1 MEQQALVFA
10 LIGILGIGAQW
21 IAWRTG
27 WPAIALML
35 AAGVLA
41 GPVTGLIVPERTF
54 GELLEPMVSVAVALI
69 LFEGGLSLNF
79 RELRKTEGAVTRL
92 MLIGIPLGWVLGTLA
107 CYYVAPCLAGRDPIR
122 GDSRGDRADGGDPAA
137 APEQRRPRPRA
148 ILKWEAIVNDPFG
161 ALCAV
166 ITYEYLRRVD
176 EGGTLL
182 SVVAAL
188 LGAAVVAGLIGYAT
202 ARAIAWAFPR
212 GHVPEYLKAP
222 VLLVAVIGTFV
233 LSNLI
238 QQETGLLA
246 VTVMGVAVANMR
258 LDSLRD
264 IHPFKENV
272 TVLLISGVFV
282 LLSASLNFEVLRLF
296 EWRFI
301 AFLLALLFLVRP
313 ATVLVALAFSKIPW
327 NERLLVA
334 WIAPRGV
341 VAVAV
346 SGLFALRL
354 DQLGYGDGSILVT
367 LSFSVVVATIVA
379 HGFSIRYVARWLGVM
394 GAPQKGLL
402 IVGSTP
408 WSLSLARQL
417 KSLDLPVMISD
428 ASWQRLAAPRQAGI
442 ATYHGEI
449 LAETT
454 EERLDLTQFQ
464 VLVATT
470 ENEAYNALVCN
481 EFAPEI
487 GRDAVYQLGGSG
499 DDEDHRSLPE
509 ALRGRAMFAAGHGVE
524 EIMERETAGWTF
536 RKTRISEQFDFTDAR
551 SSLPDEADMLFV
563 LRKDGRIRF
572 FTHASRPTPQA
583 GTSWCPTAP
592 RAIPIPTT
600 RPNPTKRRRPHERT
614 ETSGRRSA
622 LAVRRRDRACC
633 QRLPARQGPA
643 GRPERSGGRCLRR
656 GRAGVGKEVDHPRG
670 D

>member
-35 AAGVLA
+35 AAGVVA
-41 GPVTGLIVPERTF
+41 GPITGLIVPEHTF
-54 GELLEPMVSVAVALI
+54 GDLLEPMISVAVALI

-92 MLIGIPLGWVLGTLA
+92 MMVGIPLGWVLGALA
-107 CYYVAPCLAGRDPIR
+107 CYYVAGLVWPVAILFAGILVVTGPTVVIPLLRQSNI
-122 GDSRGDRADGGDPAA
+122 AA
-137 APEQRRPRPRA
+137 RPRA

-182 SVVAAL
+182 SVVTAL
-188 LGAAVVAGLIGYAT
+188 LGAAVVSGLIGYAM

-246 VTVMGVAVANMR
+246 VTVMGVAIANMR

-282 LLSASLNFEVLRLF
+282 LLSASLDFEVLRLF
-296 EWRFI
+296 EWRFA

-313 ATVLVALAFSKIPW
+313 ATVLIALAFSKLPW
-327 NERLLVA
+327 NERLLIA

-354 DQLGYGDGSILVT
+354 DQLGYGNGNILVT
-367 LSFSVVVATIVA
+367 LSFAVVVATIIA
-379 HGFSIRYVARWLGVM
+379 HGFSIRFVARWLKVT
-394 GAPQKGLL
+394 GAAQKGLL

-408 WSLSLARQL
+408 WSMSLARQIQ
-417 KSLDLPVMISD
+417 SLGLPVMIAD
-428 ASWQRLAAPRQAGI
+428 TSWQRLASPRQAGI
-442 ATYHGEI
+442 ETYHGEI

-454 EERLDLTQFQ
+454 EERLDLSQFQ
-464 VLVATT
+464 VMVSTT

-481 EFAPEI
+481 EFAHDI
-487 GRDAVYQLGGSG
+487 GRDSVYQLGGSG

-509 ALRGRAMFAAGHGVE
+509 ALRGRAMFTAGHGVE
-524 EIMERETAGWTF
+524 DILQREAAGWTF
-536 RKTRISEQFDFTDAR
+536 RKTRISE
-551 SSLPDEADMLFV
+551 
-563 LRKDGRIRF
+563 
-572 FTHASRPTPQA
+572 
-583 GTSWCPTAP
+583 
-592 RAIPIPTT
+592 
-600 RPNPTKRRRPHERT
+600 
-614 ETSGRRSA
+614 
-622 LAVRRRDRACC
+622 
-633 QRLPARQGPA
+633 
-643 GRPERSGGRCLRR
+643 
-656 GRAGVGKEVDHPRG
+656 
-670 D
+670 

>member
-1 MEQQALVFA
+1 MEQKALVMA
-10 LIGILGIGAQW
+10 LIGVLGIGAQW

-35 AAGVLA
+35 AAGVIA
-41 GPVTGLIVPERTF
+41 GPITGVIIPEHTF
-54 GELLEPMVSVAVALI
+54 GDLLEPMISVAVALI

-92 MLIGIPLGWVLGTLA
+92 MMIGIPLGWVLGSLA
-107 CYYVAPCLAGRDPIR
+107 CYYVAGLVWPVAILFAGILVVTGPTVVIPLLRQSNI
-122 GDSRGDRADGGDPAA
+122 AA
-137 APEQRRPRPRA
+137 RPRA

-176 EGGTLL
+176 QGGTLL
-182 SVVAAL
+182 SVVVAL
-188 LGAAVVAGLIGYAT
+188 LGAAVVSGLIGYGM

-282 LLSASLNFEVLRLF
+282 LLSASLDLNVLRLF
-296 EWRFI
+296 EWRFA
-301 AFLLALLFLVRP
+301 AFLFALLFLVRP
-313 ATVLVALAFSKIPW
+313 ATVLIALAFSKIPW

-354 DQLGYGDGSILVT
+354 DQLGYGNGNILVT
-367 LSFSVVVATIVA
+367 LSFAVVVATIIA
-379 HGFSIRYVARWLGVM
+379 HGFSIRYVARWLKVT
-394 GAPQKGLL
+394 GATQKGLL

-408 WSLSLARQL
+408 WSISLAQQIQ
-417 KSLDLPVMISD
+417 SLGLPVTIAD
-428 ASWQRLAAPRQAGI
+428 TSWQRLSGPRQAGI
-442 ATYHGEI
+442 ETYHGEI

-470 ENEAYNALVCN
+470 DNEAYNALVCN
-481 EFAPEI
+481 EFAHDI
-487 GRDAVYQLGGSG
+487 GRDSVYQLGGSG

-509 ALRGRAMFAAGHGVE
+509 ALRGRAMFTTGHGVE
-524 EIMERETAGWTF
+524 DILQREAAGWAF
-536 RKTRISEQFDFTDAR
+536 RKTRISEQFNFDHAR
-551 SSLPDEADMLFV
+551 STLPDEADMLFV

-572 FTHASRPTPQA
+572 FTHAARPTPQT
-583 GTSWCPTAP
+583 GDIVVSY
-592 RAIPIPTT
+592 
-600 RPNPTKRRRPHERT
+600 
-614 ETSGRRSA
+614 
-622 LAVRRRDRACC
+622 
-633 QRLPARQGPA
+633 GPSRHGDPDA
-643 GRPERSGGRCLRR
+643 KQSSHIGGDV
-656 GRAGVGKEVDHPRG
+656 A
-670 D
+670 

>member
-10 LIGILGIGAQW
+10 LIGILGIGTQW

-35 AAGVLA
+35 AAGVVA
-41 GPVTGLIVPERTF
+41 GPITGLIVPEHTF
-54 GELLEPMVSVAVALI
+54 GDLLEPMISVAVALI

-92 MLIGIPLGWVLGTLA
+92 MMVGIPLGWVLGALA
-107 CYYVAPCLAGRDPIR
+107 CYYVAGLVWPVAILFAGILVVTGPTVVIPLLRQSNI
-122 GDSRGDRADGGDPAA
+122 AA
-137 APEQRRPRPRA
+137 RPRA

-182 SVVAAL
+182 SVVTAL
-188 LGAAVVAGLIGYAT
+188 LGAAVVSGLIGYAM

-246 VTVMGVAVANMR
+246 VTVMGVAIANMR

-282 LLSASLNFEVLRLF
+282 LLSASLDFEVLRLF
-296 EWRFI
+296 EWRFA

-313 ATVLVALAFSKIPW
+313 ATVLIALAFSKLPW
-327 NERLLVA
+327 NERLLIA

-354 DQLGYGDGSILVT
+354 DQLGYGNGNILVT
-367 LSFSVVVATIVA
+367 LSFAVVVATIIA
-379 HGFSIRYVARWLGVM
+379 HGFSIRFVARWLKVT
-394 GAPQKGLL
+394 GAAQKGLL

-408 WSLSLARQL
+408 WSMSLARQIQ
-417 KSLDLPVMISD
+417 SLGLPVMIAD
-428 ASWQRLAAPRQAGI
+428 TSWQRLASPRQAGI
-442 ATYHGEI
+442 ETYHGEI

-454 EERLDLTQFQ
+454 EERLDLSQFQ
-464 VLVATT
+464 VMVSTT

-481 EFAPEI
+481 EFAHDI
-487 GRDAVYQLGGSG
+487 GRDSVYQLGGSG

-509 ALRGRAMFAAGHGVE
+509 ALRGRAMFTAGHGVE
-524 EIMERETAGWTF
+524 DILQREAAGWTF
-536 RKTRISEQFDFTDAR
+536 RKTRISEQFNFDSAR
-551 SSLPDEADMLFV
+551 STLPDEADMLFV

-572 FTHASRPTPQA
+572 FTHAARPTPQN
-583 GTSWCPTAP
+583 GDIVVSY
-592 RAIPIPTT
+592 
-600 RPNPTKRRRPHERT
+600 
-614 ETSGRRSA
+614 
-622 LAVRRRDRACC
+622 
-633 QRLPARQGPA
+633 GPSRHA
-643 GRPERSGGRCLRR
+643 DSESRNSFHNGE
-656 GRAGVGKEVDHPRG
+656 AMA
-670 D
+670 

>member
-107 CYYVAPCLAGRDPIR
+107 CYYVAGLVWPVAILFAGILVVTGPTVVIPLLRQ
-122 GDSRGDRADGGDPAA
+122 SNVA
-137 APEQRRPRPRA
+137 PRPRA

-583 GTSWCPTAP
+583 GDIVVSYGPSRHSDPDNPAQPHKKEATA
-592 RAIPIPTT
+592 
-600 RPNPTKRRRPHERT
+600 
-614 ETSGRRSA
+614 
-622 LAVRRRDRACC
+622 
-633 QRLPARQGPA
+633 
-643 GRPERSGGRCLRR
+643 
-656 GRAGVGKEVDHPRG
+656 
-670 D
+670 

>member
-35 AAGVLA
+35 AAGVVA
-41 GPVTGLIVPERTF
+41 GPITGLIVPEHTF
-54 GELLEPMVSVAVALI
+54 GDLLEPMISVAVALI

-92 MLIGIPLGWVLGTLA
+92 MMVGIPLGWVLGALA
-107 CYYVAPCLAGRDPIR
+107 CYYVAGLVWPVAILFAGILVVTGPTVVIPLLRQSNI
-122 GDSRGDRADGGDPAA
+122 AA
-137 APEQRRPRPRA
+137 RPRA

-182 SVVAAL
+182 SVVTAL
-188 LGAAVVAGLIGYAT
+188 LGAAVVSGLIGYAM

-246 VTVMGVAVANMR
+246 VTVMGVAIANMR

-282 LLSASLNFEVLRLF
+282 LLSASLDFEVLRLF
-296 EWRFI
+296 EWRFA

-313 ATVLVALAFSKIPW
+313 ATVLIALAFSKLPW
-327 NERLLVA
+327 NERLLIA

-354 DQLGYGDGSILVT
+354 DQLGYGNGNILVT
-367 LSFSVVVATIVA
+367 LSFAVVVATIIA
-379 HGFSIRYVARWLGVM
+379 HGFSIRFVARWLKVT
-394 GAPQKGLL
+394 GAAQKGLL

-408 WSLSLARQL
+408 WSMSLARQIQ
-417 KSLDLPVMISD
+417 SLGLPVMIAD
-428 ASWQRLAAPRQAGI
+428 TSWQRLASPRQAGI
-442 ATYHGEI
+442 ETYHGEI

-454 EERLDLTQFQ
+454 EERLDLSQFQ
-464 VLVATT
+464 VMVSTT

-481 EFAPEI
+481 EFAHDI
-487 GRDAVYQLGGSG
+487 GRDSVYQLGGSG

-509 ALRGRAMFAAGHGVE
+509 ALRGRAMFTAGHGVE
-524 EIMERETAGWTF
+524 DILQREAAGWTF
-536 RKTRISEQFDFTDAR
+536 RKTRISEQFNFDSAR
-551 SSLPDEADMLFV
+551 STLPDEADMLFV

-572 FTHASRPTPQA
+572 FTHAARPTPQN
-583 GTSWCPTAP
+583 GDIVVSY
-592 RAIPIPTT
+592 
-600 RPNPTKRRRPHERT
+600 
-614 ETSGRRSA
+614 
-622 LAVRRRDRACC
+622 
-633 QRLPARQGPA
+633 GPSRHA
-643 GRPERSGGRCLRR
+643 DSESRNSFHNGE
-656 GRAGVGKEVDHPRG
+656 AMA
-670 D
+670 

>member
-1 MEQQALVFA
+1 MENQALVFA

-35 AAGVLA
+35 AAGVIA
-41 GPVTGLIVPERTF
+41 GPMTRLIVPDQIF
-54 GELLEPMVSVAVALI
+54 GELLEPMISVAVALI

-92 MLIGIPLGWVLGTLA
+92 MMIGIPLGWVLGAFA
-107 CYYVAPCLAGRDPIR
+107 CYYIAGLVWPVAILFAGILVVTGPTVVIPLLRQSNI
-122 GDSRGDRADGGDPAA
+122 AA
-137 APEQRRPRPRA
+137 RPRA

-188 LGAAVVAGLIGYAT
+188 LGAAVVSGLIGYAM

-222 VLLVAVIGTFV
+222 VLLVAVISTFV
-233 LSNLI
+233 LSNLV

-264 IHPFKENV
+264 IHPFKENI

-282 LLSASLNFEVLRLF
+282 LLSASLDFDVLRLF
-296 EWRFI
+296 EWRFA
-301 AFLLALLFLVRP
+301 AFLFALLFLVRP
-313 ATVLVALAFSKIPW
+313 ATVLIALAFSKIPW

-354 DQLGYGDGSILVT
+354 DQLGYGNGNILVT
-367 LSFSVVVATIVA
+367 LSFAVVVATIIA
-379 HGFSIRYVARWLGVM
+379 HGFSIRFVARWLKVT
-394 GAPQKGLL
+394 GATQKGLL

-408 WSLSLARQL
+408 WSISLARQIQ
-417 KSLDLPVMISD
+417 SLGLPVMIADS
-428 ASWQRLAAPRQAGI
+428 SWQRLSAVRQAGI
-442 ATYHGEI
+442 DAYHGEI

-454 EERLDLTQFQ
+454 EERLDLTRFQ
-464 VLVATT
+464 VLAATT
-470 ENEAYNALVCN
+470 DNEAYNALVCS
-481 EFAPEI
+481 EFAHDI
-487 GRDAVYQLGGSG
+487 GRDSVYQLGGSG

-509 ALRGRAMFAAGHGVE
+509 ALRGRAMFTAGHGVE
-524 EIMERETAGWTF
+524 DILQREAAGWTF
-536 RKTRISEQFDFTDAR
+536 RKTRISEQFNFEDAR
-551 SSLPDEADMLFV
+551 STLPDEADMLLV

-572 FTHASRPTPQA
+572 FSHAARPTPQNGDIVVSYGPSRHA
-583 GTSWCPTAP
+583 DREASLSFQTG
-592 RAIPIPTT
+592 
-600 RPNPTKRRRPHERT
+600 E
-614 ETSGRRSA
+614 A
-622 LAVRRRDRACC
+622 LA
-633 QRLPARQGPA
+633 
-643 GRPERSGGRCLRR
+643 
-656 GRAGVGKEVDHPRG
+656 
-670 D
+670 

>member
-10 LIGILGIGAQW
+10 LIGVLGIGAQW

-35 AAGVLA
+35 AAGVIA
-41 GPVTGLIVPERTF
+41 GPITGLIIPEHTF
-54 GELLEPMVSVAVALI
+54 GNLLEPMISVAVALI

-92 MLIGIPLGWVLGTLA
+92 MMIGIPLGWVLGSLA
-107 CYYVAPCLAGRDPIR
+107 CYYVAGLVWPVAILFAGILVVTGPTVVIPLLRQSNI
-122 GDSRGDRADGGDPAA
+122 AA
-137 APEQRRPRPRA
+137 RPRA

-176 EGGTLL
+176 EGGTLA
-182 SVVAAL
+182 SVVIAL
-188 LGAAVVAGLIGYAT
+188 LGAAVVSGLIGYGM

-246 VTVMGVAVANMR
+246 VTVMGIAIANMR

-282 LLSASLNFEVLRLF
+282 LLSASLDFEVLRLF
-296 EWRFI
+296 EWRFA
-301 AFLLALLFLVRP
+301 AFLFALLFLVRP
-313 ATVLVALAFSKIPW
+313 ATVLIALAFSKLPW
-327 NERLLVA
+327 NERLLIA

-354 DQLGYGDGSILVT
+354 DQLGYGNGNILVT
-367 LSFSVVVATIVA
+367 LSFAVVVATIIA
-379 HGFSIRYVARWLGVM
+379 HGFSIRHVARWLKVT
-394 GAPQKGLL
+394 GATQKGLL
-402 IVGSTP
+402 VVGSTP
-408 WSLSLARQL
+408 WSISLARQIQ
-417 KSLDLPVMISD
+417 SLGLPVMIVD
-428 ASWQRLAAPRQAGI
+428 TSWQRLSAARQAGI
-442 ATYHGEI
+442 ETYHGEI

-470 ENEAYNALVCN
+470 ENEAYNALVCS
-481 EFAPEI
+481 EFAHDI
-487 GRDAVYQLGGSG
+487 GRDSVYQLGGSG
-499 DDEDHRSLPE
+499 DHEDHRRLPE
-509 ALRGRAMFAAGHGVE
+509 ALRGRAMFTAGHGVE
-524 EIMERETAGWTF
+524 DILRREAAGWTF
-536 RKTRISEQFDFTDAR
+536 RKTRISEQFKFDHAR
-551 SSLPDEADMLFV
+551 SILPDEADMLLV
-563 LRKDGRIRF
+563 LRKDGLIRF
-572 FTHASRPTPQA
+572 FTHAARPAPQNGDIVISYGPSRHGDPDANQVF
-583 GTSWCPTAP
+583 
-592 RAIPIPTT
+592 
-600 RPNPTKRRRPHERT
+600 
-614 ETSGRRSA
+614 ETG
-622 LAVRRRDRACC
+622 
-633 QRLPARQGPA
+633 
-643 GRPERSGGRCLRR
+643 
-656 GRAGVGKEVDHPRG
+656 EVVA
-670 D
+670 

>member
-41 GPVTGLIVPERTF
+41 GPVTGLIVPEHTF
-54 GELLEPMVSVAVALI
+54 GKLLEPMISVAVALI

-79 RELRKTEGAVTRL
+79 RELRKTEGAVARL
-92 MLIGIPLGWVLGTLA
+92 MVIGIPLGWVLGTLA
-107 CYYVAPCLAGRDPIR
+107 CYYVAGLVWPVAILFAGILVVTGPTVVIPLLRQ
-122 GDSRGDRADGGDPAA
+122 SNVA
-137 APEQRRPRPRA
+137 PRPRA

-182 SVVAAL
+182 SVVSAL
-188 LGAAVVAGLIGYAT
+188 LGAAVVAGLIGYGV

-246 VTVMGVAVANMR
+246 VTVMGVAIANMR

-282 LLSASLNFEVLRLF
+282 LLSASLDFDVLRHF
-296 EWRFI
+296 EWRFL

-313 ATVLVALAFSKIPW
+313 ATVLASLAFSKIPW
-327 NERLLVA
+327 NERLLIA

-367 LSFSVVVATIVA
+367 LSFSVVVATIIA
-379 HGFSIRYVARWLGVM
+379 HGFSIRYVARWLKVT
-394 GAPQKGLL
+394 GATQKGLL

-408 WSLSLARQL
+408 WSVSLARQVQ
-417 KSLDLPVMISD
+417 SLELPVMIAD
-428 ASWQRLAAPRQAGI
+428 TSWQRLAAVRQFGI

-449 LAETT
+449 LAEST

-464 VLVATT
+464 VLVSTT
-470 ENEAYNALVCN
+470 ENEAYNALVCS
-481 EFAPEI
+481 EFAPDI
-487 GRDAVYQLGGSG
+487 GRDSVYQLGGSG

-509 ALRGRAMFAAGHGVE
+509 ALRGRAMFASGHGVA
-524 EIMERETAGWTF
+524 EIMEREAAGWTF
-536 RKTRISEQFDFTDAR
+536 RKTRISEQFGFGDAQAA
-551 SSLPDEADMLFV
+551 LPDEADMLFV

-583 GTSWCPTAP
+583 GDVVVSYGPSRHGSDPESP
-592 RAIPIPTT
+592 RNA
-600 RPNPTKRRRPHERT
+600 RKKEA
-614 ETSGRRSA
+614 SA
-622 LAVRRRDRACC
+622 
-633 QRLPARQGPA
+633 
-643 GRPERSGGRCLRR
+643 
-656 GRAGVGKEVDHPRG
+656 
-670 D
+670 

>member
-41 GPVTGLIVPERTF
+41 GPVTGLVVPEHTF

-79 RELRKTEGAVTRL
+79 RELRKTEGAVMRL
-92 MLIGIPLGWVLGTLA
+92 MVIGVPLGWVLGSVA
-107 CYYVAPCLAGRDPIR
+107 CYYVAGLVWPVAILFAGILVVTGPTVVIPLLRQ
-122 GDSRGDRADGGDPAA
+122 SNVAA
-137 APEQRRPRPRA
+137 RPRA
-148 ILKWEAIVNDPFG
+148 ILKWEAIVNDPLG

-166 ITYEYLRRVD
+166 ITYEYLRRAD

-182 SVVAAL
+182 SVIASLLAA
-188 LGAAVVAGLIGYAT
+188 AAVAGLIGYAV

-222 VLLVAVIGTFV
+222 VLLVAVIATFV
-233 LSNLI
+233 LSNTI

-246 VTVMGVAVANMR
+246 VTVMGVAIANMH

-282 LLSASLNFEVLRLF
+282 LLSASLELDVLRQF
-296 EWRFI
+296 EWRFL
-301 AFLLALLFLVRP
+301 AFLVALLFLVRP
-313 ATVLVALAFSKIPW
+313 ATVLLALAFSKIPW

-367 LSFSVVVATIVA
+367 LSFAVVTATIVA
-379 HGFSIRYVARWLGVM
+379 HGFSIRHVARWLKVT
-394 GAPQKGLL
+394 GAVQKGLL

-417 KSLDLPVMISD
+417 RSLELPVMIAD
-428 ASWQRLAAPRQAGI
+428 TSWQRLSLPRQAGI

-449 LAETT
+449 LAEST

-470 ENEAYNALVCN
+470 ENEAYNALVCS
-481 EFAPEI
+481 EFAPDF
-487 GRDAVYQLGGSG
+487 GRDSVYQLGGSG

-509 ALRGRAMFAAGHGVE
+509 ALRGRAMFASGHGVE
-524 EIMERETAGWTF
+524 EIMDREAQGWAF
-536 RKTRISEQFDFTDAR
+536 RKTRISEQFAFSDAQAA
-551 SSLPDEADMLFV
+551 LADEADMLFV

-572 FTHASRPTPQA
+572 FTHASRPTPQ
-583 GTSWCPTAP
+583 
-592 RAIPIPTT
+592 
-600 RPNPTKRRRPHERT
+600 
-614 ETSGRRSA
+614 SGDVIVSYGPSRHGEGDGS
-622 LAVRRRDRACC
+622 
-633 QRLPARQGPA
+633 RQTQK
-643 GRPERSGGRCLRR
+643 
-656 GRAGVGKEVDHPRG
+656 KEANA
-670 D
+670 

>member
-10 LIGILGIGAQW
+10 LIGVLGIGAQW

-35 AAGVLA
+35 AAGVIA
-41 GPVTGLIVPERTF
+41 GPITGLIIPEHTF
-54 GELLEPMVSVAVALI
+54 GDLLEPMISVAVALI

-92 MLIGIPLGWVLGTLA
+92 MAIGIPLGWVLGSLA
-107 CYYVAPCLAGRDPIR
+107 CYYVAGLVWPVAILFAGILVVTGPTVVIPLLRQSNI
-122 GDSRGDRADGGDPAA
+122 AA
-137 APEQRRPRPRA
+137 RPRA

-182 SVVAAL
+182 SVVIAL
-188 LGAAVVAGLIGYAT
+188 LGAAVVSGLIGYGM

-233 LSNLI
+233 LSNLV

-246 VTVMGVAVANMR
+246 VTVMGIAIANMR

-282 LLSASLNFEVLRLF
+282 LLSASLDFDVLRLF
-296 EWRFI
+296 EWRFA
-301 AFLLALLFLVRP
+301 AFLFALLFLVRP
-313 ATVLVALAFSKIPW
+313 ATVLIALAFSKLPW
-327 NERLLVA
+327 NERLLIA

-354 DQLGYGDGSILVT
+354 DQLGYGNGNILVT
-367 LSFSVVVATIVA
+367 LSFAVVVATIIA
-379 HGFSIRYVARWLGVM
+379 HGFSIRHVARWLKVT
-394 GAPQKGLL
+394 GATQKGLL
-402 IVGSTP
+402 VVGSTP
-408 WSLSLARQL
+408 WSISLARQIQ
-417 KSLDLPVMISD
+417 SLGLPVMIAD
-428 ASWQRLAAPRQAGI
+428 TSWQRLSAARQAGI
-442 ATYHGEI
+442 ETYHGEI

-454 EERLDLTQFQ
+454 DERLDLTQFQ
-464 VLVATT
+464 VLAATT
-470 ENEAYNALVCN
+470 ENEAYNALVCS
-481 EFAPEI
+481 EFAHDI
-487 GRDAVYQLGGSG
+487 GRDSVYQLGGTG

-509 ALRGRAMFAAGHGVE
+509 ALRGRAMFTAGHGVE
-524 EIMERETAGWTF
+524 DILRREAAGWTF
-536 RKTRISEQFDFTDAR
+536 RKTRISEQFKFDQAR
-551 SSLPDEADMLFV
+551 SILPDEADMLFV

-572 FTHASRPTPQA
+572 FTHAARPVPQSGDVVVSYGPSRHGDPDATLSFQT
-583 GTSWCPTAP
+583 G
-592 RAIPIPTT
+592 
-600 RPNPTKRRRPHERT
+600 E
-614 ETSGRRSA
+614 
-622 LAVRRRDRACC
+622 AVA
-633 QRLPARQGPA
+633 
-643 GRPERSGGRCLRR
+643 
-656 GRAGVGKEVDHPRG
+656 
-670 D
+670 